1 MNELRKYAT
10 FSVDLMGKPI
20 RVNSMFSLGRARIFY
35 MGPNPNRSIIEG
47 EVAYKLAAT
56 IPGTPIIGLYNYDTE
71 DFEGHGEGQ
80 SAFGFVPLEPN
91 PTWVKID
98 EDGKER
104 EYLEVDVVVWDGRFE
119 EAKNI
124 LSEQKSLSMELNPAT
139 LKGTIIRMGEHSY
152 YKITNAEF
160 AGITVLGDEVEPCF
174 RDAGF
179 LTAYS
184 NMVSAYANYIAN
196 IQKNEEG
203 GISQMENI
211 DEVKVDEVV
220 EPEVTIETVVEE
232 ETTEET
238 VSTEEVIDT
247 PVLENETE
255 VAEEVEVESA
265 ETEVIT
271 EESED
276 ETEFA
281 CGKKKT
287 QCAKC
292 GEDKTKCACGDK
304 KAKCAKC
311 GEDKTK
317 CACGNKKA
325 KNEKCGDEPCEDE
338 EDDKKCPECGKNPC
352 VCENACNGK
361 EKKYSARIAELES
374 QNESLTQELNAA
386 REALN
391 KYTRQEKLEIIA
403 KFSTKLED
411 SEELIASLTE
421 KVDELTKDEIKA
433 ELGTALV
440 EQIEAE
446 EVKAEEEETSNNF
459 SLNINVNNEI
469 GDSAWDLVKRHKANK

>member
-10 FSVDLMGKPI
+10 FSVDLMGKPM

-139 LKGTIIRMGEHSY
+139 LKGTITRMGEHTY
-152 YKITNAEF
+152 YKIANAEF

-184 NMVSAYANYIAN
+184 NMVSAYASYMAN
-196 IQKNEEG
+196 IQENEEG

-211 DEVKVDEVV
+211 DEVKVEVV
-220 EPEVTIETVVEE
+220 EPEVNTIETETEVVVDEVLPEAEVEAEEPATEVEVVEE
-232 ETTEET
+232 TIETEEQ
-238 VSTEEVIDT
+238 
-247 PVLENETE
+247 P
-255 VAEEVEVESA
+255 AEEVSSEEA
-265 ETEVIT
+265 PT
-271 EESED
+271 EESE
-276 ETEFA
+276 FA
-281 CGKKKT
+281 
-287 QCAKC
+287 AD
-292 GEDKTKCACGDK
+292 EDK
-304 KAKCAKC
+304 
-311 GEDKTK
+311 
-317 CACGNKKA
+317 
-325 KNEKCGDEPCEDE
+325 E
-338 EDDKKCPECGKNPC
+338 EDDKDEEEKEDEPEKEDVEENSKSEDEKACPECGKNPC
-352 VCENACNGK
+352 VCENACNDK
-361 EKKYSARIAELES
+361 EKEYSARIAELES

-440 EQIEAE
+440 DQIEAE
-446 EVKAEEEETSNNF
+446 EVKAEEEETSSNF

-469 GDSAWDLVKRHKANK
+469 GNSAWDLVKRHKANK

>member
-1 MNELRKYAT
+1 
-10 FSVDLMGKPI
+10 
-20 RVNSMFSLGRARIFY
+20 MFSLGRARIFY

-98 EDGKER
+98 ENGKER

-124 LSEQKSLSMELNPAT
+124 LSEHKSLSMELNPAT
-139 LKGTIIRMGEHSY
+139 LKGTITRMGEHTY
-152 YKITNAEF
+152 YKISNAEF

-184 NMVSAYANYIAN
+184 NMVSAYASYMAN
-196 IQKNEEG
+196 IQENEEG

-211 DEVKVDEVV
+211 DEVKVEVV
-220 EPEVTIETVVEE
+220 EPEVDTIETETEVVEE
-232 ETTEET
+232 VVEAEETATEEEVVEET
-238 VSTEEVIDT
+238 VEVEETIETEEQ
-247 PVLENETE
+247 P
-255 VAEEVEVESA
+255 AEETPAEDSEFAADEDKEEDVE
-265 ETEVIT
+265 
-271 EESED
+271 EESDKD
-276 ETEFA
+276 EEPE
-281 CGKKKT
+281 K
-287 QCAKC
+287 
-292 GEDKTKCACGDK
+292 E
-304 KAKCAKC
+304 
-311 GEDKTK
+311 EIEE
-317 CACGNKKA
+317 NA
-325 KNEKCGDEPCEDE
+325 KNEDE
-338 EDDKKCPECGKNPC
+338 EVCPDCGKNPC
-352 VCENACNGK
+352 VCENACNK
-361 EKKYSARIAELES
+361 EKEYSARIAELEA

-391 KYTRQEKLEIIA
+391 KYTRQEKLEIIT

-411 SEELIASLTE
+411 SEDLIANLTE
-421 KVDELTKDEIKA
+421 KVDELTKEEIKA
-433 ELGTALV
+433 ELGSALI

-446 EVKAEEEETSNNF
+446 ELNNETEEVSSNF

-469 GDSAWDLVKRHKANK
+469 GNSAWDLVKRHKANK

>member
-10 FSVDLMGKPI
+10 FSVDLMGNPM

-98 EDGKER
+98 ENGKER

-119 EAKNI
+119 EAKSI

-139 LKGTIIRMGEHSY
+139 LKGTITRMGEHTY
-152 YKITNAEF
+152 YKISNAEF

-184 NMVSAYANYIAN
+184 NMVSAYASYMAN
-196 IQKNEEG
+196 IQENEEG

-211 DEVKVDEVV
+211 DEVKVEVV
-220 EPEVTIETVVEE
+220 EPEVDTIETETEVVEE
-232 ETTEET
+232 VVEAEETATEEEVVEET
-238 VSTEEVIDT
+238 VEVEETIETEEQ
-247 PVLENETE
+247 P
-255 VAEEVEVESA
+255 AEETPAEDSEFAADEDKEEDVE
-265 ETEVIT
+265 
-271 EESED
+271 EESDKD
-276 ETEFA
+276 EEPE
-281 CGKKKT
+281 K
-287 QCAKC
+287 
-292 GEDKTKCACGDK
+292 E
-304 KAKCAKC
+304 
-311 GEDKTK
+311 EIEE
-317 CACGNKKA
+317 NA
-325 KNEKCGDEPCEDE
+325 KNEDE
-338 EDDKKCPECGKNPC
+338 EVCPDCGKNPC
-352 VCENACNGK
+352 VCENACNK
-361 EKKYSARIAELES
+361 EKEYSARIAELEA

-391 KYTRQEKLEIIA
+391 KYTRQEKLEIIT

-411 SEELIASLTE
+411 SEDLIANLTE
-421 KVDELTKDEIKA
+421 KVDELTKEEIKA
-433 ELGTALV
+433 ELGSALI

-446 EVKAEEEETSNNF
+446 ELNNETEEVSSNF

-469 GDSAWDLVKRHKANK
+469 GNSAWDLVKRHKQGK